1 MPVASLTAAT
11 FTPARTAP
19 LGSATRPRMRPPV
32 PWAVSHVGTMREIT
46 RRRQT
51 AVERARSDGMKPPN
65 ILGRSF
71 CSKAIACVQPQPCYN
86 PARLEKSNAHCQEE
100 KRTASHRKLECRSA
114 RTMSSSNAEPYLKIG
129 DVARRVGVSP
139 SVIRSWESVGLTRPR
154 RTESKYRLYTADDVR
169 LLKRARFLRKVR
181 GLNAAAI
188 VELLRREGRARPA
201 LDGSAGAIG
210 THLRQL
216 RAKRKLSLAQVAQA
230 VNLSV
235 GFLSAL
241 ERSQMSG
248 SVGTL
253 RKLTRF
259 YKTNILDFFD
269 ANGAS
274 TRQVRPAQ
282 RKVLEA
288 GPGVRMELL
297 AWGNTVMEP
306 HLFRVAPEAGSGDS
320 YTHEG
325 EEFLYV
331 LRGELT
337 IMLENEE
344 YRLKAGDS
352 FYFES
357 ATPHHWRNP
366 GRAETWVLWV
376 NTPPTF
382 WVPLPNI
389 RCDADRE
396 GSA

>member
-1 MPVASLTAAT
+1 MNS
-11 FTPARTAP
+11 
-19 LGSATRPRMRPPV
+19 
-32 PWAVSHVGTMREIT
+32 
-46 RRRQT
+46 
-51 AVERARSDGMKPPN
+51 RSP
-65 ILGRSF
+65 
-71 CSKAIACVQPQPCYN
+71 
-86 PARLEKSNAHCQEE
+86 E
-100 KRTASHRKLECRSA
+100 T
-114 RTMSSSNAEPYLKIG
+114 YLKIG

-139 SVIRSWESVGLTRPR
+139 SVIRSWESLGLTRPR
-154 RTESKYRLYTADDVR
+154 RTESKYRLYTPDDVK

-188 VELLRREGRARPA
+188 VELLRRERRVSPA
-201 LDGSAGAIG
+201 ADGSAGAVG
-210 THLRQL
+210 SHLRQL
-216 RAKRKLSLAQVAQA
+216 RAKRRLSLAQVAQA
-230 VNLSV
+230 VGISV

-253 RKLTRF
+253 RKLARF

-269 ANGAS
+269 ATGAS
-274 TRQVRPAQ
+274 SRQVQPEQ

-297 AWGNTVMEP
+297 AWGNTAVMEP
-306 HLFRVAPEAGSGDS
+306 HLFRVAPEAGSGES

-331 LRGELT
+331 LRGVLAIT
-337 IMLENEE
+337 LEKKE
-344 YRLKAGDS
+344 YRLKKGDS

-357 ATPHHWRNP
+357 ATPHHWKNP

-382 WVPLPNI
+382 
-389 RCDADRE
+389 
-396 GSA
+396 

>member
-1 MPVASLTAAT
+1 MKAS
-11 FTPARTAP
+11 
-19 LGSATRPRMRPPV
+19 SAE
-32 PWAVSHVGTMREIT
+32 S
-46 RRRQT
+46 
-51 AVERARSDGMKPPN
+51 
-65 ILGRSF
+65 
-71 CSKAIACVQPQPCYN
+71 
-86 PARLEKSNAHCQEE
+86 
-100 KRTASHRKLECRSA
+100 
-114 RTMSSSNAEPYLKIG
+114 YLKIG

-139 SVIRSWESVGLTRPR
+139 SVIRSWESLGLTRPR
-154 RTESKYRLYTADDVR
+154 RTKSKYRLYTAEDVK

-201 LDGSAGAIG
+201 ANGSAGMIG
-210 THLRQL
+210 AHLRQL
-216 RAKRKLSLAQVAQA
+216 RAKRRLSLAQVARE
-230 VNLSV
+230 VGISV

-241 ERSQMSG
+241 ERSQMSA

-253 RKLTRF
+253 RKLARF

-269 ANGAS
+269 ATGA
-274 TRQVRPAQ
+274 TMRRVQPKQ

-306 HLFRVAPEAGSGDS
+306 HLFRVAPRAGSGDS
-320 YTHEG
+320 YSHAG

-331 LRGELT
+331 LRGELAIT
-337 IMLENEE
+337 LEEAE

-357 ATPHHWRNP
+357 ATPHHWNNP

-382 WVPLPNI
+382 
-389 RCDADRE
+389 
-396 GSA
+396 

>member
-1 MPVASLTAAT
+1 
-11 FTPARTAP
+11 
-19 LGSATRPRMRPPV
+19 
-32 PWAVSHVGTMREIT
+32 
-46 RRRQT
+46 
-51 AVERARSDGMKPPN
+51 MK
-65 ILGRSF
+65 
-71 CSKAIACVQPQPCYN
+71 A
-86 PARLEKSNAHCQEE
+86 
-100 KRTASHRKLECRSA
+100 
-114 RTMSSSNAEPYLKIG
+114 YLKIG
-129 DVARRVGVSP
+129 DVARQVGVSP
-139 SVIRSWESVGLTRPR
+139 SVIRSWENLGLTRPR
-154 RTESKYRLYTADDVR
+154 RTESKYRLYSTDDVK

-181 GLNAAAI
+181 GLNAPAI
-188 VELLRREGRARPA
+188 VELLRREGRTRPA
-201 LDGSAGAIG
+201 PDGKAGAIG
-210 THLRQL
+210 IHLRHL
-216 RAKRKLSLAQVAQA
+216 RAKRRLPLAQVARS
-230 VNLSV
+230 VGISV

-253 RKLTRF
+253 RKLAKF

-269 ANGAS
+269 ANGARS
-274 TRQVRPAQ
+274 RQVQPAQ

-331 LRGELT
+331 LRGALAIT
-337 IMLENEE
+337 LENEE

-357 ATPHHWRNP
+357 ATPHHWKNP
-366 GRAETWVLWV
+366 GRSETWVLWV

-382 WVPLPNI
+382 
-389 RCDADRE
+389 
-396 GSA
+396 

>member
-1 MPVASLTAAT
+1 M
-11 FTPARTAP
+11 
-19 LGSATRPRMRPPV
+19 
-32 PWAVSHVGTMREIT
+32 
-46 RRRQT
+46 
-51 AVERARSDGMKPPN
+51 N
-65 ILGRSF
+65 
-71 CSKAIACVQPQPCYN
+71 
-86 PARLEKSNAHCQEE
+86 
-100 KRTASHRKLECRSA
+100 
-114 RTMSSSNAEPYLKIG
+114 SSSAKAYLKIG

-139 SVIRSWESVGLTRPR
+139 SVIRSWENLGLTRPR
-154 RTESKYRLYTADDVR
+154 RTESKYRLYTADDVK

-201 LDGSAGAIG
+201 ADGGAGAIG
-210 THLRQL
+210 SHLRQL
-216 RAKRKLSLAQVAQA
+216 RAKRKLSLAQVARA
-230 VNLSV
+230 VGISV

-253 RKLTRF
+253 RKLARF
-259 YKTNILDFFD
+259 YKANILDFFD
-269 ANGAS
+269 ATGPS
-274 TRQVRPAQ
+274 SRQVQPGQ

-331 LRGELT
+331 LQGELMIT
-337 IMLENEE
+337 LQKEE

-357 ATPHHWRNP
+357 ATPHHWKNP

-382 WVPLPNI
+382 
-389 RCDADRE
+389 
-396 GSA
+396 

>member
-1 MPVASLTAAT
+1 M
-11 FTPARTAP
+11 
-19 LGSATRPRMRPPV
+19 SAV
-32 PWAVSHVGTMREIT
+32 
-46 RRRQT
+46 
-51 AVERARSDGMKPPN
+51 
-65 ILGRSF
+65 
-71 CSKAIACVQPQPCYN
+71 
-86 PARLEKSNAHCQEE
+86 NA
-100 KRTASHRKLECRSA
+100 K
-114 RTMSSSNAEPYLKIG
+114 PYLKIG

-154 RTESKYRLYTADDVR
+154 RTESKYRLYTADDVK

-188 VELLRREGRARPA
+188 VQLLKREGKVRPA
-201 LDGSAGAIG
+201 ADGNAGAIG
-210 THLRQL
+210 AHLRQL
-216 RAKRKLSLAQVAQA
+216 RARRKLSLAQVAKA
-230 VNLSV
+230 VGISV

-253 RKLTRF
+253 RKLARF

-269 ANGAS
+269 ATGAS
-274 TRQVRPAQ
+274 SRQVQPNQ

-306 HLFRVAPEAGSGDS
+306 HLFRVAPGAGSGDS
-320 YTHEG
+320 YSHEG
-325 EEFLYV
+325 EEFLYI
-331 LRGELT
+331 LRGALNIT
-337 IMLENEE
+337 LENEE

-357 ATPHHWRNP
+357 GTPHHWKNP
-366 GRAETWVLWV
+366 GRAEAWLLCV

-382 WVPLPNI
+382 
-389 RCDADRE
+389 
-396 GSA
+396 